1 MKQYHHRFRL
11 LSLKTD
17 TASPT
22 VPEPDI
28 SQAGFT
34 IIELLIATLVF
45 SMVIIVILYG
55 VLDFTHAY
63 YSGVNSSST
72 QDTARNIMNT
82 IAQSV
87 EFSGSDITT
96 TPTTLP
102 AAGGLVSFCA
112 GGTTYVY
119 NWGVEYDAS
128 TGPSSTNAGLYAIAG
143 GCQTLPFAISGG
155 QELLADHMRITYLS
169 VTQSPANARLYT
181 ITLGLAYGGGDLL
194 CNASDTNHPGG
205 CLPGAT
211 QNSVSASVVGNSS
224 YADGPENDVQCLRIT
239 GSQFCARAGLST
251 TVSLRVANS
260 ALN

>member
-1 MKQYHHRFRL
+1 MKQYHHNFGLFRHQ
-11 LSLKTD
+11 TD
-17 TASPT
+17 IPCHVVA
-22 VPEPDI
+22 EPDMP
-28 SQAGFT
+28 QAGFT

-45 SMVIIVILYG
+45 SMVIMVILYG

-82 IAQSV
+82 VAQSI

-96 TPTTLP
+96 TPATFP
-102 AAGGLVSFCA
+102 AAGNLVSFCA

-119 NWGVEYDAS
+119 SWGVEYNSS
-128 TGPSSTNAGLYAIAG
+128 TGPSSTNAGLYAITG

-155 QELLADHMRITYLS
+155 QELLANHMRITDLT

-181 ITLGLAYGGGDLL
+181 ITLGLAYGDGNLL

-211 QNSVSASVVGNSS
+211 QNTATASVVGNSS
-224 YADGPENDVQCLRIT
+224 YAGGPENDVQCLRIT
-239 GSQFCARAGLST
+239 GSQFCAHAGLST